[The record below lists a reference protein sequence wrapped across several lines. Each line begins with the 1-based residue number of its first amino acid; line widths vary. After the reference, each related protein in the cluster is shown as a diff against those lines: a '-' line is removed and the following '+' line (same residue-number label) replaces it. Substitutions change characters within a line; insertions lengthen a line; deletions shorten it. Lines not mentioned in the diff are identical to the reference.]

1 MKLSLTHVL
10 LIVILVLGI
19 ILFFLLANDAVSPGA
34 DTGEPTV
41 EPTLEVP
48 TEESEATL
56 CPQATPEF
64 FYVEPVTSPTD
75 ELSQIIT
82 VDLGNGEAITITTE
96 SGTFAAPFDTFPK
109 EIVITLLPDTTHN
122 LTVEGRVREVV
133 QGECTYGGYTLT
145 TRSDRY
151 GDPLVIEQ
159 QQP

>member
-41 EPTLEVP
+41 GSTLEAP
-48 TEESEATL
+48 TEESEAAL

-64 FYVEPVTSPTD
+64 FNVEPVTSPTG
-75 ELSQIIT
+75 ELSQTIT
-82 VDLGNGEAITITTE
+82 VDLGNGETITITTE
-96 SGTFAAPFDTFPK
+96 SGTFTAPFDTFPK
-109 EIVITLLPDTTHN
+109 EIEIDLLPDTIHN

-133 QGECTYGGYTLT
+133 QGECVYGDYMLRT
-145 TRSDRY
+145 TTDRY

-159 QQP
+159 QP

>member
-10 LIVILVLGI
+10 LIVILVLGV

-41 EPTLEVP
+41 GPTLEAP
-48 TEESEATL
+48 TEESEAAL

-64 FYVEPVTSPTD
+64 FNVEPVTSPTN
-75 ELSQIIT
+75 ELSQIVT

-96 SGTFAAPFDTFPK
+96 SGTFTAPFDTFPK
-109 EIVITLLPDTTHN
+109 EIEITLLPDMTHN

-133 QGECTYGGYTLT
+133 RGECIYGGYTLST
-145 TRSDRY
+145 TRDRY
-151 GDPLVIEQ
+151 GDTLVIEQ
-159 QQP
+159 EQ

>member
-41 EPTLEVP
+41 GSTLEAP
-48 TEESEATL
+48 TEESEAAL

-64 FYVEPVTSPTD
+64 FYVEPVMSPTD
-75 ELSQIIT
+75 ELIQTIT

-109 EIVITLLPDTTHN
+109 EIEIDLLPDTIHN

-133 QGECTYGGYTLT
+133 QGECVYGDYMLRT
-145 TRSDRY
+145 TTDRY

-159 QQP
+159 QP